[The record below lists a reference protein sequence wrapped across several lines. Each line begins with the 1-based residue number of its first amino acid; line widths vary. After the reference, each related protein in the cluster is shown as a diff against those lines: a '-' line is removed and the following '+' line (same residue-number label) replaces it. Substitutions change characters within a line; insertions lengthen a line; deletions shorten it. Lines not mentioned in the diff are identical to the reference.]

1 MWNNQKIS
9 LVLPAY
15 NEEPNIARAVRDF
28 KALGLIDEILVV
40 DNNSTDATEAEAKA
54 AGATVVKETRQG
66 YGYAIR
72 GGLAAATGDLIA
84 VCEPDGT
91 FRPGDLH
98 KLLAYAGDFE
108 FVVGSRTSRALLSQD
123 ANMGIFLKWGNWSV
137 AKLLEFLYD
146 GPSLTD
152 VGCTY
157 RLIRRDAL
165 HKIQG
170 DFRVGA
176 NHFSPDMMICAIRRR
191 VKMVEI
197 PVHYEARIGESK
209 ITGDFVR
216 AFRLGLRMIWLIL
229 ARRVGG

>member
-15 NEEPNIARAVRDF
+15 NEEPNIARAVRAF
-28 KALGLIDEILVV
+28 KDLGIIDEILVV

-54 AGATVVKETRQG
+54 AGAAVVKETRQG
-66 YGYAIR
+66 YGHAIR
-72 GGLAAATGDLIA
+72 GGLAAASGDLIA

-91 FRPGDLH
+91 FRPRDIF
-98 KLLAYAGDFE
+98 KLLAYTDDFD
-108 FVVGSRTSRALLSQD
+108 FVLGSRTSRALLSQD

-137 AKLLEFLYD
+137 AKMLEFLYN

-157 RLIRRDAL
+157 RVIRRGAL
-165 HKIQG
+165 AKIQD

-176 NHFSPDMMICAIRRR
+176 NHFSPEMMICAAKKRL
-191 VKMVEI
+191 KFVEI
-197 PVHYEARIGESK
+197 PVHYQARIGESK
-209 ITGDFVR
+209 ITGDFFR
-216 AFRLGLRMIWLIL
+216 AFRLGLRMIGLIL
-229 ARRVGG
+229 HRRVAS